1 MINDDYNDTDQ
12 KLMNSSDG
20 DYSDSDYNDG
30 DYILMLLWHPK
41 QLLILVV
48 TFCYCISHSIQKFI

>member
-30 DYILMLLWHPK
+30 DYILMLL
-41 QLLILVV
+41 
-48 TFCYCISHSIQKFI
+48 